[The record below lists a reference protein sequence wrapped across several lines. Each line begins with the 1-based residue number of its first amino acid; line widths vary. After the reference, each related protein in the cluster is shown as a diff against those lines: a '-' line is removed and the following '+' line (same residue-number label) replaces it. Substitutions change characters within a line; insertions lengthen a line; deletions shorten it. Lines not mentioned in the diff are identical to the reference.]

1 MDKPEIYTTDEV
13 AIMLELS
20 GRRIRRAAD
29 TLGVKK
35 HGRDYLFTRAD
46 IERIRGRIGMQ
57 GKPLEE
63 VGGQT
68 IS

>member
-1 MDKPEIYTTDEV
+1 MEKLEIYTTEEV

-20 GRRIRRAAD
+20 GRRVRQVAEQF
-29 TLGVKK
+29 GVEK
-35 HGRDYLFTRAD
+35 HGNAYLFTRAD